1 MRDLYRIISG
11 ITHLRFKTAEVFI
24 CPLTSEQKYLAEIFG
39 DDMYDAALQSG
50 CLLQEEVDE
59 LLLNNRLWSLREET
73 ILEKIPKDVE
83 ELKYQYFIQFYNPPA
98 KLMIKSKIKEL
109 DEWYGELLNKKY
121 LYSDATCEG
130 IRTSAVNDYTI
141 LHSTFTGKMPYDFKE
156 VSPRAVLTKYVRS
169 VLNSDDI
176 RQISRCDRWRSIWS
190 SSKLPSA
197 LFTNVD
203 MTDMQLSLISWSR
216 VYDNIYE
223 SMDAP
228 SEDVIKDDLAI
239 DGWFIAQARKRDGE
253 RKKRDGEKLTD
264 KYKNAGEIF
273 VQTSNNEHAKTIHE
287 LNTSEAKGKM
297 KSRYNDLDQ
306 HGSLQE
312 QDFATVK
319 RDIQMEATRLTFANR
334 KGK

>member
-39 DDMYDAALQSG
+39 DDMYDEALRSG
-50 CLLQEEVDE
+50 CLVQEEVDE
-59 LLLNNRLWSLREET
+59 LLLNKGLWSSREEM
-73 ILEKIPKDVE
+73 LVEKIPKDIE
-83 ELKYQYFIQFYNPPA
+83 ELKYQYFIQFHNPPA
-98 KLMIKSKIKEL
+98 KLIIKAKIKEL
-109 DEWYGELLNKKY
+109 EEWYSDLLNKKY
-121 LYSDATCEG
+121 LYSDTTCEG

-141 LHSTFTGKMPYDFKE
+141 LHSTFIGEIHYDFKE
-156 VSPRAVLTKYVRS
+156 VSPRAVLAKYVRS
-169 VLNSDDI
+169 VLGSDEI
-176 RQISRCDRWRSIWS
+176 RQISRYDRWRSIWAS
-190 SSKLPSA
+190 CKLPSE
-197 LFTNVD
+197 LFANAD
-203 MTDMQLSLISWSR
+203 ITDMQLSLINWSR

-239 DGWFIAQARKRDGE
+239 DGWFISQSRKRDSE
-253 RKKRDGEKLTD
+253 RKKKDGEKLTD

-273 VQTSNNEHAKTIHE
+273 VQTSNNEHAQTIHE
-287 LNTSEAKGKM
+287 LNTPEAKGKM

-306 HGSLQE
+306 HGALKE